1 MRIYITQIK
10 PDVVISSDLKRA
22 RFTAYEIVDPSVVEV
37 ESRLR
42 ERNFGS
48 LTGRSWS
55 EVQQFAES
63 NFQTGQ
69 DCNGWRSVG
78 GECTHELASRTQDF
92 LLDLCSRLIEK
103 PVNHADAQGQVPFPI
118 IGSRDAPPME
128 EIISKYFSEFLKK
141 NNADRHSSS
150 SIYAGHVLLV
160 SHGGWIRQFLR
171 LLACNSQHKQNFPK
185 QCVSSVM
192 NNCAVC
198 QVGVAFDRD
207 NLKSYQKCPQNN
219 REISVSPLPI
229 FGSNVSHN
237 GTSNIAPCSYVHAA
251 NPCLPIMAVCYQFN
265 VTNSMLGNLS
275 SIHDASSI
283 STSSTKVLC
292 TQQENVSQDEDEYA
306 GHPSA

>member
-1 MRIYITQIK
+1 MRQEILYFYITLLRHGETTENKNKIIQGHLDTDLSDNGLEQAKSMRIYITQIK

-92 LLDLCSRLIEK
+92 LLDLCSR
-103 PVNHADAQGQVPFPI
+103 
-118 IGSRDAPPME
+118 SRDAPPME

-150 SIYAGHVLLV
+150 SIYAGMFSLLV
-160 SHGGWIRQFLR
+160 MEVGFD
-171 LLACNSQHKQNFPK
+171 NS
-185 QCVSSVM
+185 
-192 NNCAVC
+192 
-198 QVGVAFDRD
+198 
-207 NLKSYQKCPQNN
+207 
-219 REISVSPLPI
+219 
-229 FGSNVSHN
+229 
-237 GTSNIAPCSYVHAA
+237 
-251 NPCLPIMAVCYQFN
+251 
-265 VTNSMLGNLS
+265 
-275 SIHDASSI
+275 
-283 STSSTKVLC
+283 
-292 TQQENVSQDEDEYA
+292 
-306 GHPSA
+306 